1 MSLHHKSK
9 RSRFFRP
16 GGFPLNRWTSK
27 KSFWPLVGALGCLF
41 VLAVAA
47 PSSWH
52 RYRSAPLASPE
63 ESVPTVAAPSFED
76 SLPASQEFDF
86 DVLLRMRDTLLTI
99 VDRLPLPE
107 QTPEATTARRSVM
120 VTSEKDRLA
129 MLDVRQR
136 PHRQRPRRDLPP
148 RSAPEPAIERLTPAQ
163 AVQPLIRHHP
173 GVLFEQ
179 LKALVHVPLASDWS
193 KQVVE
198 RLRRLT
204 IETPTQGNPTQGN
217 SVQQTEA
224 MALLQELR
232 VLAEAGND
240 RALQVSSPATQQDW
254 LQAAEAL
261 QRRLG
266 IWEAMLA
273 EGPPQVVVTD
283 LPTSPASLMPVLDE
297 VEALLATESNGS
309 AWHEYLLLD
318 SLASASSEGLE
329 IDSKKRSK
337 LAHQVLSRMADPRL
351 TEAQADFLATSSL
364 RDLRQQLQPWAA
376 QAIDLDR
383 LLALVERYEEGR
395 ELRYAEA
402 IARVQQQLQWSSN
415 PRWQTLAE
423 HLKQHYRSA
432 NMRIAFSDALLNR
445 MVQQPKATVTPVR
458 ERIDGTKVRGKARTT
473 TSLQVRLLPDPNRWR
488 FRLEAFGKVFSSTQS
503 DTWPARVRNTAKMQ
517 YEVKKEIVID
527 QEGLTALP
535 AKSSAKGRH
544 ELVGVDSQLDSVP
557 LFGSLLREIARN
569 KNQKSRPAAMSQVKA
584 KVARQARRRMD
595 KEADSK
601 LSNLE
606 QNFRDGVLAP
616 IGQLALIADPLAI
629 YTTPERA
636 VMQLRLANDGQLGAH
651 TPRPLAPSDSVAS
664 LQMHETVLNNALAG
678 LDLDGRRMKLPELF
692 QFFSEKFGGAAE
704 IPEDLPTRTVLE
716 FATRDAI
723 LVNCDRDHFSL
734 TLSIRELAHGRDK
747 IRNFRVHARFR
758 PVLDGLAV
766 KLVREGSLQFS
777 SRRLKTGP
785 RIVLHGV
792 IGKLLPQGQEISL
805 IASKLQDDPRF
816 AGLMV
821 TQLVIDD
828 GWIGLA
834 LGPAHAER
842 NAWRTQ
848 RLKVFRCR
856 LCGRLGF
863 DAFDSGD
870 LSDRGYFAL
879 AAVYV
884 EKLRREKT
892 QSLQCRSY

>member
-1 MSLHHKSK
+1 
-9 RSRFFRP
+9 
-16 GGFPLNRWTSK
+16 LNRWTSK

-47 PSSWH
+47 PGSWH
-52 RYRSAPLASPE
+52 RYRSVPPAGPD
-63 ESVPTVAAPSFED
+63 ESEATVAAPSFED
-76 SLPASQEFDF
+76 SLPAQQEFDL

-107 QTPEATTARRSVM
+107 QTPEAITVRRSVM

-136 PHRQRPRRDLPP
+136 SHRRSPSRQRPSRDLPP
-148 RSAPEPAIERLTPAQ
+148 RSVPEPAIERLTPAQ

-173 GVLFEQ
+173 GVLFKQ

-204 IETPTQGNPTQGN
+204 VETPTQENP
-217 SVQQTEA
+217 VQQTEA
-224 MALLQELR
+224 IALLQELR

-266 IWEAMLA
+266 IWEAMLG
-273 EGPPQVVVTD
+273 EGPQQIVVTD
-283 LPTSPASLMPVLDE
+283 LPTSPASLMPILGE
-297 VEALLATESNGS
+297 VATLLATESNGI
-309 AWHEYLLLD
+309 AWRKYLLLD
-318 SLASASSEGLE
+318 SLVDASSEGAG
-329 IDSKKRSK
+329 IDSKTHSKRQSQ

-351 TEAQADFLATSSL
+351 TKVQAEFLTTSSL
-364 RDLRQQLQPWAA
+364 RGLRRQLQPWAA
-376 QAIDLDR
+376 QAVDLDR

-402 IARVQQQLQWSSN
+402 IAHMQQQLQWSSN

-423 HLKQHYRSA
+423 HLKQHYRGS
-432 NMRIAFSDALLNR
+432 NMRIAFSDELLNR
-445 MVQQPKATVTPVR
+445 MILQPKATVTPVR
-458 ERIDGTKVRGKARTT
+458 ERIAGAKVQGKARTT
-473 TSLQVRLLPDPNRWR
+473 TSLQVRLLPDPSRWR

-595 KEADSK
+595 KEADLK

-606 QNFRDGVLAP
+606 QKFRDSVLAP

-716 FATRDAI
+716 FAARDAI
-723 LVNCDRDHFSL
+723 LVNCGRDHFSL
-734 TLSIRELAHGRDK
+734 TLNIRELAHGRDK

-785 RIVLHGV
+785 RIVLHSV
-792 IGKLLPQGQEISL
+792 LGKLLPKDQEISL
-805 IASKLQDDPRF
+805 IAAKLQDDPRF
-816 AGLMV
+816 AGLMI

-834 LGPAHAER
+834 LGPAHTER

-848 RLKVFRCR
+848 APESFPMSFVR
-856 LCGRLGF
+856 
-863 DAFDSGD
+863 
-870 LSDRGYFAL
+870 
-879 AAVYV
+879 
-884 EKLRREKT
+884 
-892 QSLQCRSY
+892 